1 MRNCIFLIADEVE
14 EIREQLV
21 QLKSKADQAAL
32 SQREKEIELEAL
44 QKYFK
49 SSEVELHR
57 YVQLRYYIF
66 SDIYT
71 LKVPSFDIWTT
82 KELLWSGVVTLL
94 RFVTWLNLFRHL
106 VDQSNQSAAYKH
118 WAYTSS

>member
-1 MRNCIFLIADEVE
+1 MENCIFLIADEVE

-57 YVQLRYYIF
+57 YVLIKTF
-66 SDIYT
+66 HFLSH
-71 LKVPSFDIWTT
+71 
-82 KELLWSGVVTLL
+82 LLT
-94 RFVTWLNLFRHL
+94 
-106 VDQSNQSAAYKH
+106 
-118 WAYTSS
+118 

>member
-1 MRNCIFLIADEVE
+1 MQNCIFFIADEVE

-32 SQREKEIELEAL
+32 SQREKEIELKAL

-57 YVQLRYYIF
+57 YV
-66 SDIYT
+66 
-71 LKVPSFDIWTT
+71 
-82 KELLWSGVVTLL
+82 
-94 RFVTWLNLFRHL
+94 
-106 VDQSNQSAAYKH
+106 
-118 WAYTSS
+118 

>member
-57 YVQLRYYIF
+57 YVVIKIF
-66 SDIYT
+66 H
-71 LKVPSFDIWTT
+71 
-82 KELLWSGVVTLL
+82 LLGHV
-94 RFVTWLNLFRHL
+94 
-106 VDQSNQSAAYKH
+106 
-118 WAYTSS
+118 

>member
-1 MRNCIFLIADEVE
+1 MQNCIFLIADEVE

-57 YVQLRYYIF
+57 YVF
-66 SDIYT
+66 H
-71 LKVPSFDIWTT
+71 
-82 KELLWSGVVTLL
+82 LLSHLL
-94 RFVTWLNLFRHL
+94 T
-106 VDQSNQSAAYKH
+106 
-118 WAYTSS
+118 

>member
-57 YVQLRYYIF
+57 YV
-66 SDIYT
+66 
-71 LKVPSFDIWTT
+71 
-82 KELLWSGVVTLL
+82 
-94 RFVTWLNLFRHL
+94 L
-106 VDQSNQSAAYKH
+106 V
-118 WAYTSS
+118 

>member
-1 MRNCIFLIADEVE
+1 MHILIADEVE

-57 YVQLRYYIF
+57 YV
-66 SDIYT
+66 
-71 LKVPSFDIWTT
+71 
-82 KELLWSGVVTLL
+82 
-94 RFVTWLNLFRHL
+94 
-106 VDQSNQSAAYKH
+106 
-118 WAYTSS
+118 

>member
-1 MRNCIFLIADEVE
+1 MQNCIFLIADEVE

-21 QLKSKADQAAL
+21 QLKSKADHAAL

-57 YVQLRYYIF
+57 YVLIKIF
-66 SDIYT
+66 HFLSH
-71 LKVPSFDIWTT
+71 
-82 KELLWSGVVTLL
+82 LLT
-94 RFVTWLNLFRHL
+94 
-106 VDQSNQSAAYKH
+106 
-118 WAYTSS
+118 

>member
-57 YVQLRYYIF
+57 YVLIKIF
-66 SDIYT
+66 HV
-71 LKVPSFDIWTT
+71 LGHV
-82 KELLWSGVVTLL
+82 
-94 RFVTWLNLFRHL
+94 
-106 VDQSNQSAAYKH
+106 
-118 WAYTSS
+118 

>member
-71 LKVPSFDIWTT
+71 LKVPSFDI
-82 KELLWSGVVTLL
+82 
-94 RFVTWLNLFRHL
+94 
-106 VDQSNQSAAYKH
+106 
-118 WAYTSS
+118 

>member
-1 MRNCIFLIADEVE
+1 MRDCIFLIADEVE

-57 YVQLRYYIF
+57 YVLIKMISSSR
-66 SDIYT
+66 
-71 LKVPSFDIWTT
+71 SFIT
-82 KELLWSGVVTLL
+82 
-94 RFVTWLNLFRHL
+94 
-106 VDQSNQSAAYKH
+106 
-118 WAYTSS
+118 

>member
-1 MRNCIFLIADEVE
+1 MQNCIFLIADEVE

-57 YVQLRYYIF
+57 YVLIKTF
-66 SDIYT
+66 H
-71 LKVPSFDIWTT
+71 
-82 KELLWSGVVTLL
+82 LLSHLL
-94 RFVTWLNLFRHL
+94 T
-106 VDQSNQSAAYKH
+106 
-118 WAYTSS
+118 

>member
-1 MRNCIFLIADEVE
+1 MQNCIFWIADEVE

-57 YVQLRYYIF
+57 YVLIKIF
-66 SDIYT
+66 H
-71 LKVPSFDIWTT
+71 
-82 KELLWSGVVTLL
+82 LLGHV
-94 RFVTWLNLFRHL
+94 
-106 VDQSNQSAAYKH
+106 
-118 WAYTSS
+118 

>member
-1 MRNCIFLIADEVE
+1 MQNCIFWIADEVE

-57 YVQLRYYIF
+57 YVLIKIF
-66 SDIYT
+66 HFLSD
-71 LKVPSFDIWTT
+71 
-82 KELLWSGVVTLL
+82 LLT
-94 RFVTWLNLFRHL
+94 
-106 VDQSNQSAAYKH
+106 
-118 WAYTSS
+118 

>member
-57 YVQLRYYIF
+57 YVLIKM
-66 SDIYT
+66 I
-71 LKVPSFDIWTT
+71 
-82 KELLWSGVVTLL
+82 
-94 RFVTWLNLFRHL
+94 
-106 VDQSNQSAAYKH
+106 
-118 WAYTSS
+118 SSSRPFIT